1 MSHTPDRDGHADN
14 TATLTALE
22 RARQRVVPWLHTALD
37 AEESA
42 RTAARNATGDT
53 AREIHAARAVA
64 LPWNAISEEL
74 GGINRSTAAER
85 VKRARLTLPPT
96 NTKRRDKWDAARAA
110 LRATHAAEHDA
121 RRAQEQATDTTAAA
135 IAIARTIGHTWATIN
150 DATGMSRQSQLAR
163 LNRTYADGA
172 RTAVPSPARAADY
185 TRDDHNRQG
194 TQLSGQAAAL
204 WRHKQVA
211 EALSRGVATA
221 VRNRLAGLFN
231 TGDGPGLAEAGRVV
245 VAAED
250 TRQQAIAAAVRA
262 LANMHLAGLEATDP
276 AAAMYAAEAA
286 EQASSATGGDP
297 AGDYGGTST
306 VLKPSDAAETA
317 RQLEDH

>member
-1 MSHTPDRDGHADN
+1 MSRTPDSGNHTDT

-37 AEESA
+37 AEEAA
-42 RTAARNATGDT
+42 RKTARNATDDT
-53 AREIHAARAVA
+53 AREIHAARAIA
-64 LPWNAISEEL
+64 LPWDAISEEL

-85 VKRARLTLPPT
+85 VKRARLELPPS
-96 NTKRRDKWDAARAA
+96 NTKHRDRWDAARAA
-110 LRATHAAEHDA
+110 LRTTHLAEQDARHAAE
-121 RRAQEQATDTTAAA
+121 QATNTTAAA

-163 LNRTYADGA
+163 LNRAFADGA

-185 TRDDHNRQG
+185 TADDHQQHAAHL
-194 TQLSGQAAAL
+194 TGQAAAL
-204 WRHKQVA
+204 WQHEQVA
-211 EALSRGVATA
+211 QALSRGVATA
-221 VRNRLAGLFN
+221 VRNRLAGMFN
-231 TGDGPGLAEAGRVV
+231 TGDGPSLAEASRVV

-250 TRQQAIAAAVRA
+250 TRQQAIDAAVRA
-262 LANMHLAGLEATDP
+262 LANMHLAGLEADDP
-276 AAAMYAAEAA
+276 AAAMYAAEAV

-317 RQLEDH
+317 RQLKDH